1 IDLATHTAFSQVIVR
16 GAEPGAE
23 IRATDPQTGETLQTG
38 VVSDA
43 GTVALLGL
51 PEQDVR
57 LDVWS
62 GGKLVA
68 HAGSVNLPGVE
79 PPAQRHYD
87 AQLLQPGFNYIET
100 RDGTLLSAFVTMP
113 AGSVDPDVSFP
124 TLVEYSGYALSN
136 PNGTDPARLTI
147 PLLGYALVQVNVRGT
162 GCSGGVYDGFAQL
175 ERLDG
180 YDVIETVAAQSWS
193 DGIGMWGISY
203 PGIMQLHVASTRP
216 PSLDAIA
223 PLSVIASIDETLF
236 PGGIFNNGF
245 GQRWTTEVG
254 AAAEPLGQ
262 PWTRDVIA
270 AGDTLCEDNQ
280 SLRIHN
286 PDLVSSALNKPFSTE
301 LSRTRSPESFV
312 GEITVPVYLA
322 GAWHDEQ
329 TGGGFTQLL
338 DDFDNASS
346 FRATLYNGLHI
357 DPLAPAVLAPL
368 LEFYDLYVARRSPL
382 ASPLLD
388 FVIGAGAE
396 SFFGAELA
404 VPESD
409 LDGLDYETALQFYEA
424 QEPIRVLYEVGAEQ
438 PNLPEPRFVE
448 SFSAWP
454 IEETNVLEFSLRAD
468 GVLQTE
474 SSEVD
479 QAVTGQ
485 SVVGSFTSDPSEGSQ
500 LTSTRRSQIWGATP
514 NWRWP
519 LAEETHRARHVT
531 AGFEETVVL
540 TGSAVA
546 ELLVRLPDGE
556 PDADLEVT
564 LSDLAPDG
572 SETFIQSGWLRLS
585 RRAGAEGNT
594 ALNHRITNREGDIRP
609 VDAGE
614 TVEASV
620 GTLPFAHVVREGH
633 QLVMTIDTPGASRAE
648 WAFDV
653 IPDPIRIEILA
664 GSVLRAPQIQP
675 DVIQVAIP
683 VTAPACGS
691 LRAQPC
697 RPGSST
703 SAAGDG

>member
-1 IDLATHTAFSQVIVR
+1 
-16 GAEPGAE
+16 
-23 IRATDPQTGETLQTG
+23 
-38 VVSDA
+38 
-43 GTVALLGL
+43 
-51 PEQDVR
+51 
-57 LDVWS
+57 
-62 GGKLVA
+62 
-68 HAGSVNLPGVE
+68 
-79 PPAQRHYD
+79 
-87 AQLLQPGFNYIET
+87 
-100 RDGTLLSAFVTMP
+100 
-113 AGSVDPDVSFP
+113 
-124 TLVEYSGYALSN
+124 
-136 PNGTDPARLTI
+136 RLTI

-162 GCSGGVYDGFAQL
+162 GCRGGVYDGFAPL

-223 PLSVIASIDETLF
+223 PLSVIATIDETLF

-245 GQRWTTEVG
+245 GQRWTIEV
-254 AAAEPLGQ
+254 AAGAEPLGQ
-262 PWTRDVIA
+262 PWTRDVIE
-270 AGDTLCEDNQ
+270 AGDTLCAENQ

-286 PDLVSSALNKPFSTE
+286 PDLVSAALSKPFSTE
-301 LSRTRSPESFV
+301 LSRSRSPESFV
-312 GEITVPVYLA
+312 DEITAPVFLA
-322 GAWHDEQ
+322 GAWQDEQ

-368 LEFYDLYVARRSPL
+368 LEFYDLYVARRPPL

-388 FVIGAGAE
+388 FVIGAGAS
-396 SFFGAELA
+396 SFFGADLA

-409 LDGLDYETALQFYEA
+409 LAGLDHESAIQAYEA
-424 QEPIRVLYEVGAEQ
+424 QKPIRVLYEVGADQ

-454 IEETNVLEFSLRAD
+454 IEETTILEYSLTSE
-468 GVLQTE
+468 GVLADAGASAAE
-474 SSEVD
+474 
-479 QAVTGQ
+479 TGQ
-485 SVVGSFTSDPSEGSQ
+485 DVVGSFISDPSEGSQ
-500 LTSTRRSQIWGATP
+500 LISGPGDQIWGAMP

-519 LAEETHRARHVT
+519 LAEETHLARHLT
-531 AGFEETVVL
+531 AEFDQTVVL

-564 LSDLAPDG
+564 LSELAPDG

-585 RRAGAEGNT
+585 RRMGVEANT
-594 ALNHRITNREGDIRP
+594 ALNHRITNREDDIQP

-614 TVEASV
+614 TVEASI
-620 GTLPFAHVVREGH
+620 GTLPFAHVIRKEH
-633 QLVMTIDTPGASRAE
+633 RLAMTLDTPGASRAE

-653 IPDPIRIEILA
+653 IPDRIRVEILA
-664 GSVLRAPQIQP
+664 GSSLRIPKIQP
-675 DVIQVAIP
+675 DSLQTAIP
-683 VTAPACGS
+683 AARPPCGS

-697 RPGSST
+697 RPG
-703 SAAGDG
+703 